1 MKKGKRIAIDIAEVA
16 IFVALMVAASFIS
29 IPFYPVPLTFQTV
42 VSVLAGLLLG
52 RKKGTAAMLVYLFMG
67 LVCFIPVFA
76 DHSLAGFAYAL
87 KPSFGYIIGFIFSA
101 FTGGMIVSG
110 KREYPLWRYVVAG
123 VAAFFANY
131 VIGIPYF
138 TVIWHLL
145 FGNTALGGA
154 VVTYNLIY
162 MPKDLILSILA
173 GLLAK
178 RVVPLIRKGGVK
190 APELAEQHKNKKSL

>member
-1 MKKGKRIAIDIAEVA
+1 MKKGKRFAVDIAEVA
-16 IFVALMVAASFIS
+16 IFVALMVAASFIA

-42 VSVLAGLLLG
+42 VSVMAGLLLG
-52 RKKGTAAMLVYLFMG
+52 WKKGTAAMLVYLFMG

-101 FTGGMIVSG
+101 FTGGIIVSG
-110 KREYPLWRYVVAG
+110 KKEYSLRRYAVAG
-123 VAAFFANY
+123 IAAFLANY
-131 VIGIPYF
+131 AIGIPYF
-138 TVIWHLL
+138 TVVWRFL
-145 FGNTALGGA
+145 FGNAALGGA

-178 RVVPLIRKGGVK
+178 RALPVIRKGGERK
-190 APELAEQHKNKKSL
+190 DLTERKRNKKFL